1 MRRSRASRAL
11 RGLIGASIATFVA
24 LLSHVAAG
32 GAMPGWIGIGL
43 PWVLSV
49 MVCTL
54 LAGRSLS
61 LVRLSIGVALSQLL
75 FHFLFI
81 FGFIARSGAAGAAQ
95 SAHAHHG
102 LGTPGTLTLTP
113 VSTMPIDA
121 FTGDAA
127 MWISHGIAAII
138 TITALY
144 RGERA
149 VLRLREIARSI
160 AAWAA
165 RTLGIT
171 ALPAPVRLARLRA
184 TRISLRAPSAG
195 PALSSLQRRGPP
207 LCA

>member
-1 MRRSRASRAL
+1 MPRSRASRAL

-24 LLSHVAAG
+24 LLSHVVAD
-32 GAMPGWIGIGL
+32 GAMPGWIGIAV

-61 LVRLSIGVALSQLL
+61 LVRLSLGVIASQLL
-75 FHFLFI
+75 FHFLFV
-81 FGFIARSGAAGAAQ
+81 FGFIARSGASGAAQ
-95 SAHAHHG
+95 SAHGHHG
-102 LGTPGTLTLTP
+102 HGAPGTMTLPP
-113 VSTMPIDA
+113 VSALPIDA
-121 FTGDAA
+121 FTGDIM

-138 TITALY
+138 TIAALY

-149 VLRLREIARSI
+149 VLHLRDIARGI
-160 AAWAA
+160 IAWAA
-165 RTLGIT
+165 RTLVII
-171 ALPAPVRLARLRA
+171 LPPPVRHARVRP

-195 PALSSLQRRGPP
+195 PARSSLQRRGPP